1 MTSANRVCF
10 PARSDAVVQ
19 VLEARSF
26 NGYLPLARARVIRR
40 RRVYHVRTSDPLRNA
55 VLQHEASEFKLYAG
69 SFLRDE
75 ARQIAFRVCSKRQ
88 HQVPVLL
95 QLVVFVDKRWKTS
108 LQLGFV
114 RLQVCI
120 LALDSLHLRL
130 IVKPPIFCTLC
141 RGVVVL
147 TWF

>member
-1 MTSANRVCF
+1 MSVC
-10 PARSDAVVQ
+10 
-19 VLEARSF
+19 
-26 NGYLPLARARVIRR
+26 
-40 RRVYHVRTSDPLRNA
+40 TSDPLRNA
-55 VLQHEASEFKLYAG
+55 GLQHEASEFQLYAG

-75 ARQIAFRVCSKRQ
+75 ARQIAFRGCSKRQ

-95 QLVVFVDKRWKTS
+95 QLIVFVRQSCKTS

-130 IVKPPIFCTLC
+130 IVKPPIFSAEFDKFSNPVMSFTTCVFVRVSPVTPELSLS
-141 RGVVVL
+141 RNVL
-147 TWF
+147 WVTTFTPDKATSTHLT